1 MSTKEEGS
9 STYRGPHPHLV
20 NVLKQRRSGYEPS
33 DTETDW
39 QDSPMRDQKNG
50 AFGPESPIQLDLPRN
65 VSPLKNSR
73 RFSLRFDDYC
83 PTKDSV
89 SSPPR
94 RRHSSKSPYKPR
106 RDDGNSEPIPNQR
119 NVNPLLRRQVSPYK
133 AQREEGGDVS
143 PESSQGNASPLS
155 KPDQRRQLSPYKAQ
169 GEEAGAVSPESSQRN
184 VSPLSKP
191 DQRRQVSPYK
201 AQRGGGAISPKP
213 RQRNVSPLSK
223 PDKGR
228 QISPFKSGIKEHG
241 MHEDGEIV
249 SSNRMKNQRMPTR
262 EERSTQFQ
270 FDEDSRLS
278 ERRNASRRMEAAPKQ
293 RDWDKEQVNSHDH
306 KEQKGRRSPSPL
318 SRSMSRR
325 QREREVS
332 HAKAASVG
340 ELNGIVANIKL
351 SKGSMLDVPNFE
363 STESISPGD
372 IFFSVDQTALGV
384 QKNGILKANNVTNL
398 YMKPASFPHMDSVLL
413 QRNKV
418 NGNIDHNSRITSTT
432 SFGSGMTVTSAF
444 AASRQSSS
452 KLSSDSSAS
461 GRTSGSLKKFAEN
474 RKKKQTEAWFSCMRK
489 GPCKTSKS
497 PERKR
502 FDETS
507 FIEKAFVVE
516 SLRQFWADKHQPNSL
531 NGFTCHKQEAQ
542 ILGQLVSHDSIP
554 HILLKGPSGS
564 GKKALAM
571 ALIGEIFG
579 DACWNE
585 QRGAAQVA
593 VPITS
598 SAHHVEINV
607 NSEPNA
613 KKALMGLV
621 KEISNTY
628 AITPDVSNANFKP
641 DYKVLVLYE
650 VDKAPENIQPLIKW
664 IMDCYTDACKLIL
677 CCEDDS
683 DILEIVKN
691 RCKVIKVDAPVT
703 HEIMEVLIQIARKEE
718 FDLPMNFAAKIAAK
732 SKQNLRKAIMALEA
746 CKAHNYPF
754 SDDQPIPF
762 GWEEV
767 LVELATEIL
776 IDPSPNKLFSVRG
789 KLKRLLVDF
798 VHPKL
803 ILLVMHILKYF
814 ISLSLPKLV
823 ELFLKGVEANS
834 RRELYYWHAYYDK
847 RLPTGTTALLKL
859 EEFVAKFMSMYRKS
873 SGTRQF
879 V

>member
-1 MSTKEEGS
+1 MSTEENGS
-9 STYRGPHPHLV
+9 TRYRGPHPHLV

-39 QDSPMRDQKNG
+39 QDSPRRDQKNG

-73 RFSLRFDDYC
+73 RFSSRFDDYS
-83 PTKDSV
+83 PKKDSV

-94 RRHSSKSPYKPR
+94 RRHSSKSPYKPQ
-106 RDDGNSEPIPNQR
+106 RDNR
-119 NVNPLLRRQVSPYK
+119 
-133 AQREEGGDVS
+133 
-143 PESSQGNASPLS
+143 
-155 KPDQRRQLSPYKAQ
+155 
-169 GEEAGAVSPESSQRN
+169 GAV
-184 VSPLSKP
+184 
-191 DQRRQVSPYK
+191 
-201 AQRGGGAISPKP
+201 SPKP

-228 QISPFKSGIKEHG
+228 QISPFKSGRKEHG

-249 SSNRMKNQRMPTR
+249 SSNRRKNQRMPTR
-262 EERSTQFQ
+262 EERSTQLQ

-278 ERRNASRRMEAAPKQ
+278 ERQNASRRMAAAPKQ
-293 RDWDKEQVNSHDH
+293 RVWDKEQLT
-306 KEQKGRRSPSPL
+306 RSPSPS

-340 ELNGIVANIKL
+340 ELNEIVANIKL
-351 SKGSMLDVPNFE
+351 SKDSMLDVPNFE

-372 IFFSVDQTALGV
+372 IFFSVDQTALGM
-384 QKNGILKANNVTNL
+384 QKNGILKDNNVTNL
-398 YMKPASFPHMDSVLL
+398 YLKPASFPHMDSVLL

-418 NGNIDHNSRITSTT
+418 NGNIDHNSQRTSTT
-432 SFGSGMTVTSAF
+432 SSGSRMTMTSAS

-452 KLSSDSSAS
+452 KLSSDSSKISDAS
-461 GRTSGSLKKFAEN
+461 GRTSGSLKKFTEN
-474 RKKKQTEAWFSCMRK
+474 RKKKQTEAWFSCLKK

-497 PERKR
+497 PGKKR
-502 FDETS
+502 CDETS

-516 SLRQFWADKHQPNSL
+516 SLRQFWADKHQPGSL
-531 NGFTCHKQEAQ
+531 NGFTCHKHEAQ

-571 ALIGEIFG
+571 ALIGDIFG
-579 DACWNE
+579 DACWHE
-585 QRGAAQVA
+585 QRGAAQVV

-598 SAHHVEINV
+598 SAHHAEINV
-607 NSEPNA
+607 NLEPNA
-613 KKALMGLV
+613 KTALMGLV
-621 KEISNTY
+621 KEIRNTY
-628 AITPDVSNANFKP
+628 AITPDFSNVNFKP

-650 VDKAPENIQPLIKW
+650 VDKAPENIQPLMKW

-683 DILEIVKN
+683 DILETVKN
-691 RCKVIKVDAPVT
+691 RCKVLKVDAPVT

-776 IDPSPNKLFSVRG
+776 IDPSPNKLFSARG

-798 VHPKL
+798 VNPKL
-803 ILLVMHILKYF
+803 ILL
-814 ISLSLPKLV
+814 KLV
-823 ELFLKGVEANS
+823 EQFLKGVEANS

-873 SGTRQF
+873 SGTRQY

>member
-1 MSTKEEGS
+1 MSTEENGS
-9 STYRGPHPHLV
+9 TRYRGPHPHLV

-39 QDSPMRDQKNG
+39 QDSPRRDQKNG

-73 RFSLRFDDYC
+73 RFSSRFDDYS
-83 PTKDSV
+83 PKKDSV

-94 RRHSSKSPYKPR
+94 RRHSSKSPYKPQ
-106 RDDGNSEPIPNQR
+106 RDNRG
-119 NVNPLLRRQVSPYK
+119 
-133 AQREEGGDVS
+133 
-143 PESSQGNASPLS
+143 
-155 KPDQRRQLSPYKAQ
+155 
-169 GEEAGAVSPESSQRN
+169 GAV
-184 VSPLSKP
+184 
-191 DQRRQVSPYK
+191 
-201 AQRGGGAISPKP
+201 SPKP

-228 QISPFKSGIKEHG
+228 QISPFKYGRKEHG

-249 SSNRMKNQRMPTR
+249 SSNRRKNQRMPTR
-262 EERSTQFQ
+262 EERSTQLQ

-278 ERRNASRRMEAAPKQ
+278 ERQNASRRMAAAPKQ
-293 RDWDKEQVNSHDH
+293 RAWDKEQVSSHDH
-306 KEQKGRRSPSPL
+306 KEQKGGRSPSPL

-340 ELNGIVANIKL
+340 ELNEIVANIKL
-351 SKGSMLDVPNFE
+351 SKDSMLDVPNFE

-372 IFFSVDQTALGV
+372 IFFSVDQTALGM
-384 QKNGILKANNVTNL
+384 QKNGILKDNNVTNL
-398 YMKPASFPHMDSVLL
+398 YLKPASFPHMDSVLL

-418 NGNIDHNSRITSTT
+418 NGNIDHNSQRTSTT
-432 SFGSGMTVTSAF
+432 SSGSRMTMTSAS

-452 KLSSDSSAS
+452 KLSSDSSKISDAS
-461 GRTSGSLKKFAEN
+461 GRTSGSLKKFTEN
-474 RKKKQTEAWFSCMRK
+474 RKKKQTEAWFSCLKK

-497 PERKR
+497 PGKKR
-502 FDETS
+502 CDETS

-516 SLRQFWADKHQPNSL
+516 SLRQFWADKHQPGSL
-531 NGFTCHKQEAQ
+531 KLKFSVNLLLQTALLTKSCRSP
-542 ILGQLVSHDSIP
+542 LLVSHDSIP

-571 ALIGEIFG
+571 ALIGDIFG
-579 DACWNE
+579 DACWHKTHDLRYFQE
-585 QRGAAQVA
+585 QRGAAQVV

-598 SAHHVEINV
+598 SAHHAEINV
-607 NSEPNA
+607 NLEPNA
-613 KKALMGLV
+613 KTALMGLV
-621 KEISNTY
+621 KEIRNTY
-628 AITPDVSNANFKP
+628 AITPDFSNVNFKP

-650 VDKAPENIQPLIKW
+650 VDKAPENIQPLMKW

-683 DILEIVKN
+683 DILETVKN
-691 RCKVIKVDAPVT
+691 RCKVLKVDAPVT

-776 IDPSPNKLFSVRG
+776 IDPSPNKLFSARG

-798 VHPKL
+798 VNPKL
-803 ILLVMHILKYF
+803 ILL
-814 ISLSLPKLV
+814 KLV
-823 ELFLKGVEANS
+823 EQFLKGVEANS

-859 EEFVAKFMSMYRKS
+859 EGISWINEH
-873 SGTRQF
+873 
-879 V
+879 

>member
-1 MSTKEEGS
+1 MSTEENGS
-9 STYRGPHPHLV
+9 TRYRGPHPHLV

-39 QDSPMRDQKNG
+39 QDSPTRDQKNG

-73 RFSLRFDDYC
+73 RFSSRFDDYS
-83 PTKDSV
+83 PKKDSV

-94 RRHSSKSPYKPR
+94 RRHSSKSPYKPQ
-106 RDDGNSEPIPNQR
+106 RDNR
-119 NVNPLLRRQVSPYK
+119 
-133 AQREEGGDVS
+133 
-143 PESSQGNASPLS
+143 
-155 KPDQRRQLSPYKAQ
+155 
-169 GEEAGAVSPESSQRN
+169 GAV
-184 VSPLSKP
+184 
-191 DQRRQVSPYK
+191 
-201 AQRGGGAISPKP
+201 SPKP

-228 QISPFKSGIKEHG
+228 QISPFKSGRKEHG

-249 SSNRMKNQRMPTR
+249 SSNRRKNQRMPTG
-262 EERSTQFQ
+262 EERSTQLQ

-278 ERRNASRRMEAAPKQ
+278 ERQNASRRMTTAPKQ
-293 RDWDKEQVNSHDH
+293 RAWDKEQVNSHDH
-306 KEQKGRRSPSPL
+306 KEQKGGRSPSPL

-332 HAKAASVG
+332 HTKAASVG
-340 ELNGIVANIKL
+340 ELNEIVANIKL
-351 SKGSMLDVPNFE
+351 SKDSTLNVPNFE

-372 IFFSVDQTALGV
+372 IFFSVDQTALGM
-384 QKNGILKANNVTNL
+384 QKNGILKDNNVTNL
-398 YMKPASFPHMDSVLL
+398 YLKPASFPHMDSVLL

-418 NGNIDHNSRITSTT
+418 NGNIDHNSQRTSTT
-432 SFGSGMTVTSAF
+432 SSGSRMTMTSAS

-452 KLSSDSSAS
+452 KLSSDSSKISDAS
-461 GRTSGSLKKFAEN
+461 GRTSGSLKKFTEN
-474 RKKKQTEAWFSCMRK
+474 RKKKQTEAWFSCLKK

-497 PERKR
+497 PGKKR
-502 FDETS
+502 FDEAS

-516 SLRQFWADKHQPNSL
+516 SLRQFWADKHQPGSL
-531 NGFTCHKQEAQ
+531 NGFTCHRHEAQ

-571 ALIGEIFG
+571 ALIGDIFG
-579 DACWNE
+579 DACWHE

-598 SAHHVEINV
+598 SAHHAEINV

-613 KKALMGLV
+613 KTALMGLV

-628 AITPDVSNANFKP
+628 AIAPDVSNVNCKP

-683 DILEIVKN
+683 DILETVKN
-691 RCKVIKVDAPVT
+691 RCKVLKVDAPVT

-776 IDPSPNKLFSVRG
+776 IDPSPNKLFSARG

-803 ILLVMHILKYF
+803 ILL
-814 ISLSLPKLV
+814 KLV
-823 ELFLKGVEANS
+823 EQFLKGVEANS

-873 SGTRQF
+873 SGTRQY